1 MKLADASHHDLPR
14 GDRDHNPRDISLLA
28 LIREDLRTHDDDLLA
43 PGFWAVCLHRLGN
56 ARMNVRIGALRAPL
70 SAAYQAAFHGVIALW
85 GIDIPYNVQI
95 GRRLRIEHHGCLMI
109 GARSIGDDVTIRHSV
124 TIGLQQRG
132 GSAFPVIGNRVEI
145 GPGACIV
152 GGIRV
157 GDDAYI
163 GPNTVVARH
172 VPAGTALI
180 GIPPRKVN
188 LEQLQGVTP
197 AAAVPTAPSADVPSP
212 APNSASLD
220 GSSAAVA
227 PAIAP
232 VVSLPSARLA
242 PDAADSGAD
251 ANTSNVAPVS
261 TLPSARSASVESA
274 DSRTTEVGV
283 SGAAPVTALPSARL
297 ASSEPSSGE
306 HAPSAT
312 SISSVIPAVMVNVA
326 RS

>member
-1 MKLADASHHDLPR
+1 MKLADASRHDLPR
-14 GDRDHNPRDISLLA
+14 GDHDHNPRDISLLA
-28 LIREDLRTHDDDLLA
+28 LIREDLRTHDDNLLA

-56 ARMNVRIGALRAPL
+56 ARMNVRVGALRAPL

-85 GIDIPYNVQI
+85 GIDLPYNVQV

-180 GIPPRKVN
+180 GIPPRKVE
-188 LEQLQGVTP
+188 LEKLR
-197 AAAVPTAPSADVPSP
+197 AAAP
-212 APNSASLD
+212 APNAASV
-220 GSSAAVA
+220 GAPTPANAGIMNASAA
-227 PAIAP
+227 PALSF
-232 VVSLPSARLA
+232 VSPLPSSRVALPTADPTGTLAA
-242 PDAADSGAD
+242 PDGQAS
-251 ANTSNVAPVS
+251 S
-261 TLPSARSASVESA
+261 TLPVTTLPSVRATSVESA
-274 DSRTTEVGV
+274 ASDRSDAHVG
-283 SGAAPVTALPSARL
+283 
-297 ASSEPSSGE
+297 
-306 HAPSAT
+306 SAT
-312 SISSVIPAVMVNVA
+312 SISSIMPAVIVGAA